1 MPATSKHLCAPVHGL
16 PQQLG
21 DYVVQQFLGEGAFGK
36 VAKCLNSKTGE
47 VVALKIFENG
57 TLEDVERELGILL
70 HLHHTTEPGKANIIK
85 YIDHFAWK
93 DYKCIAYEV
102 LDRSLLDFS
111 MQRGRPFSLSEIRPM
126 AQQLLVAFEALKD
139 AQVLHSDLKPDNIM
153 LVNQEEQPF
162 KVKLIDF
169 GCGGFFS
176 ELDQG
181 MVFMTDGYREGF
193 LGYPLFSHVSH
204 YDNLRTIIHLLGQPS
219 DEMLNKSFYADK
231 FFLQMSSNWT
241 FKTPLQYEITNYNLS
256 EEAYLDLKAFTDLV
270 KNLLQPD
277 PDKRLTVSEALRH
290 PFLTMEHLTNGNSE
304 YAREAIKL
312 MSVTQTSAPGDGV
325 QNQHSKLSVAIEKPG
340 VSFVFGDQQLPPD
353 NERFPVDEDGDVIM
367 EAVEVSDEKD
377 IGDHFDQRPEEQLH
391 FSPNISHRMETHEQT
406 AASGHVI
413 IDLPDYSAD
422 DANEP
427 DTAAKSER
435 SSSFWS
441 AVRNFAFGGLVAVQ
455 ATTCYALT
463 GSALVAGVVTLPML
477 VYGGIDYILT
487 NMETTASSSSKGC

>member
-93 DYKCIAYEV
+93 EYKCIAYEV

-126 AQQLLVAFEALKD
+126 AQQLLVAFETLKD

-176 ELDQG
+176 ELEQG
-181 MVFMTDGYREGF
+181 MIFMTDGEGF

-204 YDNLRTIIHLLGQPS
+204 YDNLRTIIQLLGQPS

-241 FKTPLQYEITNYNLS
+241 FKTPLQYEITNCRKPVILASHLDEFPNLEAALMCGADNLS

-270 KNLLQPD
+270 KNLLD
-277 PDKRLTVSEALRH
+277 FR
-290 PFLTMEHLTNGNSE
+290 G
-304 YAREAIKL
+304 
-312 MSVTQTSAPGDGV
+312 
-325 QNQHSKLSVAIEKPG
+325 
-340 VSFVFGDQQLPPD
+340 
-353 NERFPVDEDGDVIM
+353 
-367 EAVEVSDEKD
+367 
-377 IGDHFDQRPEEQLH
+377 
-391 FSPNISHRMETHEQT
+391 
-406 AASGHVI
+406 
-413 IDLPDYSAD
+413 
-422 DANEP
+422 
-427 DTAAKSER
+427 
-435 SSSFWS
+435 
-441 AVRNFAFGGLVAVQ
+441 
-455 ATTCYALT
+455 
-463 GSALVAGVVTLPML
+463 
-477 VYGGIDYILT
+477 
-487 NMETTASSSSKGC
+487 